1 MYYVLLLYPPIPIT
15 NIACCGNNICGGCMH
30 AVEVKAYEN
39 ASCKC
44 AKCIAKVGTLC
55 PFCRKPASKSQ
66 AETVKRLKKQIAK
79 NNDPTAISILGSFY
93 SQGSG
98 VHRSIPTAI
107 ALWEQAAALGCA
119 AANGYMGDAYTPMFD
134 NGLGLPQDQRDWHK
148 AVHYYKMAAKGG
160 HEQVS
165 TYFLS
170 SFPSRSNLLY
180 FILYLIS
187 HVSYTVR
194 RRGTT

>member
-1 MYYVLLLYPPIPIT
+1 MYYYILQFQSQ
-15 NIACCGNNICGGCMH
+15 IACCGNNICGGCMH

-119 AANGYMGDAYTPMFD
+119 AANGYMGDAYNPMFD

-165 TYFLS
+165 TYFLFLLLF
-170 SFPSRSNLLY
+170 SFLSL
-180 FILYLIS
+180 ILHILSHITCIIS
-187 HVSYTVR
+187 VR
-194 RRGTT
+194 RRGTI

>member
-1 MYYVLLLYPPIPIT
+1 
-15 NIACCGNNICGGCMH
+15 MH

-119 AANGYMGDAYTPMFD
+119 AANGYMGDAYNPMFD

-148 AVHYYKMAAKGG
+148 SVHYYKMAAKGG

-165 TYFLS
+165 TYFLFLLLF
-170 SFPSRSNLLY
+170 SFLSL
-180 FILYLIS
+180 ILHILSHITCIIS
-187 HVSYTVR
+187 VR
-194 RRGTT
+194 RRGTI